1 MFVGTFSGDAD
12 LKVPKMSFQT
22 GSGDGVSTCQKTVL
36 IGWNAEALGGGVGE
50 ERPPAGLLKTF

>member
-1 MFVGTFSGDAD
+1 MFVGTFGGDAD

-22 GSGDGVSTCQKTVL
+22 GSEDGQKTFL
-36 IGWNAEALGGGVGE
+36 IGWNAKALGGGVGE

>member
-1 MFVGTFSGDAD
+1 MGTFSGDAD
-12 LKVPKMSFQT
+12 LKVSKMSFQT
-22 GSGDGVSTCQKTVL
+22 GSEDGVRTCQETFL